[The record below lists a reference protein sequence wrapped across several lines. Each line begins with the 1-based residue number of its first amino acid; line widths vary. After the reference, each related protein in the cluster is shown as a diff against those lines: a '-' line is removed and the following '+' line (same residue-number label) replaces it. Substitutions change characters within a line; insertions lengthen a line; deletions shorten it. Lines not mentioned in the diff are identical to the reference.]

1 MSEGFEKCYSEHTLF
16 VKTNEIGKILIVSL
30 YVDGL
35 IFTGNDEMMFTEFKN
50 SMLRDFDMTDLGKM
64 RYFLG
69 IEVLQTSEGIYI
81 YQRKYAMEV
90 LKRFAM

>member
-1 MSEGFEKCYSEHTLF
+1 
-16 VKTNEIGKILIVSL
+16 
-30 YVDGL
+30 
-35 IFTGNDEMMFTEFKN
+35 
-50 SMLRDFDMTDLGKM
+50 MTDLGKM